1 MAATGN
7 GWLASYMYFGLESVK
22 VCWCGPKCPNLSGKV
37 ENGAN
42 SSKLGILER
51 YLVPLVRIMTL
62 CARLLAQDLLCQ
74 TFQYQFLNLSI

>member
-1 MAATGN
+1 MAVAGN
-7 GWLASYMYFGLESVK
+7 GWLASYMYFRLESVK

-42 SSKLGILER
+42 YSTLGKLER
-51 YLVPLVRIMTL
+51 YLVPLVRYMTL

-74 TFQYQFLNLSI
+74 NFWYQFLNLSI